1 MTDTMNVEK
10 KSQTDNVQSTGEKL
24 YRRIRMKRSAK
35 SIMNWFL
42 DLFTIITVVRNYSIR
57 KDTIMDV
64 ISGLTMGLLHVPQGM
79 AIALVGNLPPY
90 IGIYTSFF
98 AVVPYIMFGSNTHVT
113 LQPSLVSALL
123 LGESI
128 KQDYPLLNDSVGN
141 ATIDIISK
149 NEFATQ
155 ICSTYLFYSGIVYLL
170 MYLLRLGFVV
180 WYVSLALRSG
190 IVFGVLTVAI
200 AAQVKLALGI
210 IFLQKYGPLSF
221 IYNIIETCKSLP
233 ETNLACLLFSS
244 LSITAICLVK
254 LFQKRMGSKL
264 KIPIPIELIVLIVSI
279 MVSYFVN
286 VHERYG
292 VPVVGIIP
300 DGFPEPSIPNLE
312 ISLDSSLLIIYMSLI
327 NLISFI
333 SINGLFEKHQVCR
346 FNSNNVIFA
355 MGVSSIIS
363 SFFPCMPVT
372 ASVFASLIME
382 NTGGKTIL
390 SHFFASVTLGVIF
403 SAFVSA
409 IKPLPICILAS
420 LLIVAIFPKLTSI
433 LTAVKNFWKTDKGN
447 LLIFVVS
454 SGLLILYDIKTSFV
468 TGILLCIVM
477 VFVRFHRTP
486 LSVVDDNKI
495 LHVTLR
501 THHIKVISYDAP
513 LIFVNAEIFLSKFQD
528 ECFPNSRAKT
538 IDGENVNSV
547 SFVQVSP
554 SLGDGKEELTIEKNG
569 NQHETNAD
577 VTHIILDF
585 GGVSYIDQS
594 GSIALKKIY
603 RQLKD
608 HGVELILAS
617 CSKTAFKMMEIYD
630 VQGKDGRPYM
640 YPSVHSA
647 VEALEQRVAVC
658 PRQIDFGTAQS
669 VNGDVYD
676 ATHL

>member
-1 MTDTMNVEK
+1 
-10 KSQTDNVQSTGEKL
+10 
-24 YRRIRMKRSAK
+24 MKCSAK
-35 SIMNWFL
+35 SIRNWFL
-42 DLFTIITVVRNYSIR
+42 DLFTIITVLRNYTIR

-98 AVVPYIMFGSNTHVT
+98 AVVPFIMFGSNTHVT

-141 ATIDIISK
+141 ATIDLISK

-190 IVFGVLTVAI
+190 IVFGILTVAI

-210 IFLQKYGPLSF
+210 TFLQKYGPLSF

-244 LSITAICLVK
+244 LSIIAICLVK
-254 LFQKRMGSKL
+254 VFQKRMVSKL

-300 DGFPEPSIPNLE
+300 DGFPEPSIPSFK
-312 ISLDSSLLIIYMSLI
+312 IGFDYSLLIIYMSLI
-327 NLISFI
+327 NLIVFV

-346 FNSNNVIFA
+346 FNCNNVVFA

-372 ASVFASLIME
+372 ASAFASLIME
-382 NTGGKTIL
+382 NTGCKTIL

-454 SGLLILYDIKTSFV
+454 SGLLMLYDIKTSFV
-468 TGILLCIVM
+468 TGILLCMVI

-486 LSVVDDNKI
+486 LSVVDDMPQSDVYDNKI

-528 ECFPNSRAKT
+528 ECFPNSRVKT

-547 SFVQVSP
+547 SFVHVLP
-554 SLGDGKEELTIEKNG
+554 SLGDGKEELAIEKNG
-569 NQHETNAD
+569 NQHETNAE

-603 RQLKD
+603 RQLED
-608 HGVELILAS
+608 HGIELILAS
-617 CSKTAFKMMEIYD
+617 CSKTVYKMMQIYD
-630 VQGKDGRPYM
+630 VQGKDGRPYI

-647 VEALEQRVAVC
+647 VEALEQRIAVC
-658 PRQIDFGTAQS
+658 PRRIDFGTAQS
-669 VNGDVYD
+669 VNSDVYD